1 MGKSQLDKLGALT
14 HARRYT
20 HTHTRPRTPHSAYV
34 IKCAVKFALG
44 ARVHSYL
51 SPWQL
56 RRGDCNRTISR
67 GSWEISLKEWALLRN
82 GGGGE
87 TEWERER
94 REEPSRDNESERNL
108 LSAAMWIK
116 YLTLSVCR
124 MSGFWTPPLA
134 RRQYMYEWHELS
146 NANQAK
152 LIMMQSVM

>member
-67 GSWEISLKEWALLRN
+67 GSWEISLEEWALLRN
-82 GGGGE
+82 GGGE
-87 TEWERER
+87 DRVRERETR
-94 REEPSRDNESERNL
+94 RAEQRQ
-108 LSAAMWIK
+108 WIRAK
-116 YLTLSVCR
+116 PFVCGDVNKIFDFVCLPHVR
-124 MSGFWTPPLA
+124 ILNATPGTETIHVWVAWIIQRQSG
-134 RRQYMYEWHELS
+134 
-146 NANQAK
+146 
-152 LIMMQSVM
+152 